1 MTSAANGGELDIS
14 SHSKNSRVPVTIIS
28 GFLGAGKT
36 TLLRHVLTS
45 MHGKRVAV
53 IENEFADE
61 MGIESLIL
69 KNGLEG
75 PAADGFYELQNGC
88 LCCTM
93 KDDLVLVL
101 EKLMIRSKEK
111 RFDAVLIETS
121 GMANPGPVASTFW
134 SDTGDLDAQLELDGI
149 VTVVDSSNVLKQLG
163 TSSAASR
170 GGKYEAE
177 KQIGCADVILL
188 NKIDLVGNVELQAL
202 KVQLGQMNSAAQIIE
217 SHNSSVNLDLIM
229 GLRAYDVTKW
239 SDKIDIDEKST
250 SMKGKDVAAPP
261 SADVCNSSSHHL
273 HTESCLHDTEIHTI
287 VIQRKNPVDLK
298 KITHWIGSLIWPE
311 NVHQGFHQDTQM
323 ANDVPIIFRGKG
335 VLCIQDVTSTATLS
349 YLPSR
354 YILQSVHEQF
364 DIQPAEGVGSYWKSE
379 QDSTTTLSPFPVS
392 KIILIGKNLNK
403 DKLQEDFLKL

>member
-1 MTSAANGGELDIS
+1 MTTSAGGGGDVLLQ
-14 SHSKNSRVPVTIIS
+14 NASRVPVTIIS

-36 TLLRHVLTS
+36 TLLRHVLTA

-69 KNGLEG
+69 KNGLAG

-88 LCCTM
+88 LCCTV

-101 EKLMIRSKEK
+101 EKLMARSKEK

-149 VTVVDSSNVLKQLG
+149 VTVVDASNVMKQLG
-163 TSSAASR
+163 SGSVASS

-188 NKIDLVGNVELQAL
+188 NKTDLVSVDELTAL
-202 KVQLGQMNSAAQIIE
+202 KVHLGRMNSAARIIE
-217 SHNSSVNLDLIM
+217 SRHSSVNLDLIM
-229 GLRAYDVTKW
+229 GLRAFDVTRW
-239 SDKIDIDEKST
+239 SNFDDKFVSSKEEDKVQSCDGSQ
-250 SMKGKDVAAPP
+250 
-261 SADVCNSSSHHL
+261 SSSL
-273 HTESCLHDTEIHTI
+273 HQHSESCVHDSMIHTI
-287 VIQRKNPVDLK
+287 IIRRHVPVDLK
-298 KITHWIGSLIWPE
+298 KVTQWMGSLLWP
-311 NVHQGFHQDTQM
+311 DTVNSEDARQ
-323 ANDVPIIFRGKG
+323 APVIFRGKG
-335 VLCIQDVTSTATLS
+335 VLCIQDVTATTAAS
-349 YLPSR
+349 YLPVR

-364 DIQPAEGVGSYWKSE
+364 DIQPAEGFGSLWKSE
-379 QDSTTTLSPFPVS
+379 EGDETTQS
-392 KIILIGKNLNK
+392 KIILIGKYLDK
-403 DKLQEDFLKL
+403 DKLQKEFLGL

>member
-1 MTSAANGGELDIS
+1 MTTSAGGGGGGDVLLQ
-14 SHSKNSRVPVTIIS
+14 NASRVPVTIIS

-36 TLLRHVLTS
+36 TLLRHVLTA

-69 KNGLEG
+69 KNGLAG

-88 LCCTM
+88 LCCTV

-101 EKLMIRSKEK
+101 EKLMARSKEK

-149 VTVVDSSNVLKQLG
+149 VTVVDASNVMKQLG
-163 TSSAASR
+163 SGSVASS

-188 NKIDLVGNVELQAL
+188 NKTDLVSVDELTAL
-202 KVQLGQMNSAAQIIE
+202 KVHLGRMNSAARIIE
-217 SHNSSVNLDLIM
+217 SRHSSVNLDLIM
-229 GLRAYDVTKW
+229 GLRAFDVTRW
-239 SDKIDIDEKST
+239 SNFDDKFVSSKEEDKVQSC
-250 SMKGKDVAAPP
+250 SG
-261 SADVCNSSSHHL
+261 SQSSSL
-273 HTESCLHDTEIHTI
+273 HQHSESCVHDSMIHTI
-287 VIQRKNPVDLK
+287 IIRRNVPVDLK
-298 KITHWIGSLIWPE
+298 KVTQWMGSLLWP
-311 NVHQGFHQDTQM
+311 DTVNSDDARQ
-323 ANDVPIIFRGKG
+323 APVIFRGKG
-335 VLCIQDVTSTATLS
+335 VLCIQDVTATTAAS
-349 YLPSR
+349 YLPVR

-364 DIQPAEGVGSYWKSE
+364 DIQPAEGFGSLWKSE
-379 QDSTTTLSPFPVS
+379 EGDETTQS
-392 KIILIGKNLNK
+392 KIILIGKYLDK
-403 DKLQEDFLKL
+403 DKLQKEFLGL

>member
-1 MTSAANGGELDIS
+1 MDMTDIIAEDLDSAIVGAAGGTTTS
-14 SHSKNSRVPVTIIS
+14 GTTSRVPVTIIS

-36 TLLRHVLTS
+36 TLLRHVLTT

-69 KNGLEG
+69 KNGLAG

-88 LCCTM
+88 LCCTL

-101 EKLMIRSKEK
+101 EKLMARSKEK

-149 VTVVDSSNVLKQLG
+149 VTVVDASNVMKQLG
-163 TSSAASR
+163 SSSVASS

-188 NKIDLVGNVELQAL
+188 NKTDLVSVDDLTAV
-202 KVQLGQMNSAAQIIE
+202 KVRLGRMNSAARIIE
-217 SHNSSVNLDLIM
+217 SRHSSVNLDLIM
-229 GLRAYDVTKW
+229 GLRAFDVTRW
-239 SDKIDIDEKST
+239 SNFDDKVVSIKEEDKVQS
-250 SMKGKDVAAPP
+250 
-261 SADVCNSSSHHL
+261 CNGSQSLSL
-273 HTESCLHDTEIHTI
+273 HQHSESCVHDSMIHTI
-287 VIQRKNPVDLK
+287 IIRRNVPVDLK
-298 KITHWIGSLIWPE
+298 KVTQWMGSLLWP
-311 NVHQGFHQDTQM
+311 DTVNSEQED
-323 ANDVPIIFRGKG
+323 ARRAPVIFRGKG
-335 VLCIQDVTSTATLS
+335 VLCIQDVTASTASS
-349 YLPSR
+349 YLPVR

-364 DIQPAEGVGSYWKSE
+364 DIQPAEGFGSLWKSE
-379 QDSTTTLSPFPVS
+379 EEGGEGKLSTQS
-392 KIILIGKNLNK
+392 KIILIGKYLDT
-403 DKLQEDFLKL
+403 DKLQKEFLGL